1 VSHQNSQ
8 IRQDLDEIYLQEAER
23 LWAMVDYYRRKN
35 RPRAI
40 AIACVRLMSE
50 YPDTG
55 YAREARNILNT
66 IDRSELANLPELP
79 ELLEQ
84 LPQSPAGTPDSQDQ
98 QGPPVK
104 AVSDPDVSGRAT
116 L

>member
-1 VSHQNSQ
+1 
-8 IRQDLDEIYLQEAER
+8 
-23 LWAMVDYYRRKN
+23 
-35 RPRAI
+35 
-40 AIACVRLMSE
+40 MSE

-66 IDRSELANLPELP
+66 LDRSELAGLPELP

-84 LPQSPAGTPDSQDQ
+84 LPQSPAAEPELQREQ
-98 QGPPVK
+98 NPPVK
-104 AVSDPDVSGRAT
+104 SVSDSDVSGRAT

>member
-1 VSHQNSQ
+1 
-8 IRQDLDEIYLQEAER
+8 
-23 LWAMVDYYRRKN
+23 MVDYYRRKN

-55 YAREARNILNT
+55 YAREARNILST
-66 IDRSELANLPELP
+66 LDRSELAGLPELP

-84 LPQSPAGTPDSQDQ
+84 LPQSPAAEPESQGRQ
-98 QGPPVK
+98 NPPVK
-104 AVSDPDVSGRAT
+104 SVSDSDVSGRAT